1 MTGCR
6 KMPLKG
12 SSRVHL
18 KAHARFFG
26 GWAQVT
32 ASGYPPKVKGTW
44 KYLYRAVDKQGKT
57 IDFLLTAKRDTA
69 AAKRFFDKAMGAN
82 GDPDKVAMD
91 KSGANKAAIDAIND
105 CRDVPILVR
114 QVKYQVGAAALR

>member
-6 KMPLKG
+6 KMPLKV

-32 ASGYPPKVKGTW
+32 ASGYPPKLKGVW
-44 KYLYRAVDKQGKT
+44 KYLGRAVDKQGKT
-57 IDFLLTAKRDTA
+57 F
-69 AAKRFFDKAMGAN
+69 
-82 GDPDKVAMD
+82 
-91 KSGANKAAIDAIND
+91 S
-105 CRDVPILVR
+105 C
-114 QVKYQVGAAALR
+114 